1 MKWRHRRIITLTADE
16 GLILWLTTE
25 RERGRRTRTSLRHK
39 TKKKTNRQ
47 NQTASCLIYSKSTAA
62 CRRHLYLKS
71 AAKKP
76 WFIHYRGFKE
86 QRPKM
91 KKKNVWMSGVFID
104 SHPSA
109 DNSSRSSIQSLNVLQ
124 NTSSSSENRGQKR
137 CHTTKHSRETRMKGR
152 DLTITEELNGMN
164 GRRKDNQEATKSPTS
179 PRRRAHFS
187 PCHTST
193 SQQGQS
199 SVSQKS
205 SGLRPCSHGNDTTTD
220 PCDCLDK
227 FETLGRRT
235 AA

>member
-1 MKWRHRRIITLTADE
+1 
-16 GLILWLTTE
+16 
-25 RERGRRTRTSLRHK
+25 
-39 TKKKTNRQ
+39 
-47 NQTASCLIYSKSTAA
+47 
-62 CRRHLYLKS
+62 
-71 AAKKP
+71 
-76 WFIHYRGFKE
+76 
-86 QRPKM
+86 
-91 KKKNVWMSGVFID
+91 MSGVFID